1 MSDYLN
7 DVKSPFQVPSLG
19 LMLKK
24 QPIVAKTRKIHC
36 NTRLMTQWESEILEI
51 MEDNNVPPENI
62 QKVLELIEPKEEP
75 PEMTPD
81 EAEEAIQNFAKGS
94 RYQ

>member
-7 DVKSPFQVPSLG
+7 DVKSPFQLPSLG
-19 LMLKK
+19 INLKR
-24 QPIVAKTRKIHC
+24 QSIVAKTRKIHC

-51 MEDNNVPPENI
+51 MEENNVPPENI

>member
-19 LMLKK
+19 TMLKK
-24 QPIVAKTRKIHC
+24 QTIVAKTRRISC
-36 NTRLMTQWESEILEI
+36 NTRLMTRWESEILQI

-62 QKVLELIEPKEEP
+62 QKVLELIEPKTEP
-75 PEMTPD
+75 HEMTPD
-81 EAEEAIQNFAKGS
+81 EAEEAIRNFAKGS

>member
-24 QPIVAKTRKIHC
+24 QAIVAKTRKIHC
-36 NTRLMTQWESEILEI
+36 NTRLMTQWESEILQI

-75 PEMTPD
+75 REMTPD

>member
-24 QPIVAKTRKIHC
+24 QNIVAKTRKIHC

-62 QKVLELIEPKEEP
+62 QKVLELIEPKEDP